1 MGPNRL
7 SKSIF
12 RLRCLAA
19 LPATQFQRNAMKQ
32 AGTNKNSTHAAHIS
46 HNGVECL
53 SLRCQFAHCFGGST
67 INNITAVMVDRSVP
81 AATANRAILTQLLVS
96 NSGGCVFIVTVAWV
110 KSRSVDGAS
119 TASAVP
125 QTDLCA
131 AAVAL
136 TCQVRTRST
145 YLLANFR
152 ASRTENV
159 QPRTPIAAPERN
171 ALDGECPSTN
181 SPSMPPTH
189 PSSSN
194 GRV

>member
-81 AATANRAILTQLLVS
+81 AATANRTILTQLLVS

-110 KSRSVDGAS
+110 KSRSVDGHRQRQQYPKRTYALRQLRS
-119 TASAVP
+119 PAKSEHDQPTFWPISEP
-125 QTDLCA
+125 A
-131 AAVAL
+131 ARKMSSLV
-136 TCQVRTRST
+136 
-145 YLLANFR
+145 
-152 ASRTENV
+152 
-159 QPRTPIAAPERN
+159 
-171 ALDGECPSTN
+171 
-181 SPSMPPTH
+181 H
-189 PSSSN
+189 P
-194 GRV
+194 